1 MIVMGGWVGFVLGCF
16 GGAIIFINRGDLG
29 QSVHWIPVIGL
40 CVAVVAVGIEY
51 KLKFLLRASSQ
62 RKPTDVPWK
71 FTATSCEIE
80 VFNSQKTM
88 VGSTVKKIDL
98 KGDDS
103 DGLSWPVLYIPGQPH
118 KGISLPELM
127 EGLAFSAVQVEQA
140 LILQATNSTLQLR
153 LFMLAVTL
161 AAVGCVVVLLAF

>member
-1 MIVMGGWVGFVLGCF
+1 
-16 GGAIIFINRGDLG
+16 
-29 QSVHWIPVIGL
+29 
-40 CVAVVAVGIEY
+40 
-51 KLKFLLRASSQ
+51 
-62 RKPTDVPWK
+62 
-71 FTATSCEIE
+71 
-80 VFNSQKTM
+80 M

-103 DGLSWPVLYIPGQPH
+103 DGLSRPVLYMPGQPL
-118 KGISLPELM
+118 KAISLPELM

>member
-1 MIVMGGWVGFVLGCF
+1 
-16 GGAIIFINRGDLG
+16 
-29 QSVHWIPVIGL
+29 
-40 CVAVVAVGIEY
+40 
-51 KLKFLLRASSQ
+51 
-62 RKPTDVPWK
+62 
-71 FTATSCEIE
+71 
-80 VFNSQKTM
+80 M